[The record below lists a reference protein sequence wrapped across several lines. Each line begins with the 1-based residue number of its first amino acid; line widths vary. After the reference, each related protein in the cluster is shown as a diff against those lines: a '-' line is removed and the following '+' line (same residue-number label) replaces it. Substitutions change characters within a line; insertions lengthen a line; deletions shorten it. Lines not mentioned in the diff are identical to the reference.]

1 MIRKWPF
8 IVCVFLFFAA
18 GCSNGYHRFVSNY
31 TFTNPNL
38 VPDYSNPDHWAALPS
53 KWDPSDSVPAPLR
66 QSYQPDTSAD
76 VFFIYPTTYTDKKR
90 TLGWNAPIDDA
101 ELNAKTDYTSI
112 LLQASVFNE
121 AGRIYAP
128 RYRQAN
134 YYAYFPANAQDTLQ
148 ALAAFEL
155 AYQDVRTAFQYY
167 LSHYNH
173 GRPLIIASH
182 SQGTQHAKR
191 LLKELFDGTEL
202 GKQLIAAYLVG
213 MPLEPN
219 WFSSIQ
225 PCITPM
231 QTGCAISWRTMREGY
246 KPPYI
251 AKETFVSTVTNPLT
265 WDASKPLADRKE
277 NKGGLL
283 LNFNRLIP
291 KIINAKA
298 VQGVLWTSKPRFFGN
313 LFLTSRN
320 YHVADLN
327 FFYLNVREN
336 AKQRVLSYKEAQKS
350 K

>member
-8 IVCVFLFFAA
+8 IVCVVLFFAA
-18 GCSNGYHRFVSNY
+18 GCSNGYHRFVSKY
-31 TFTNPNL
+31 TFTNPNG

-66 QSYQPDTSAD
+66 KSYQPDTSAD
-76 VFFIYPTTYTDKKR
+76 IFFIYPTTYTDKKK

-155 AYQDVRTAFQYY
+155 AYQDVKTAFQYY
-167 LSHYNH
+167 LSHYNQ

-191 LLKELFDGTEL
+191 LLKELFDGAEL

-213 MPLEPN
+213 MPLEPD

-246 KPPYI
+246 KPDYI
-251 AKETFVSTVTNPLT
+251 AKEPFVATVTNPLT
-265 WDASKPLADRKE
+265 WDAGKPLADRVE

-336 AKQRVLSYKEAQKS
+336 AKQRVLSYQEAQKG